1 MQNKRILLINFYSPK
16 SLGLR
21 FLERALTGAGFDVT
35 VLYFK
40 NFHST
45 RPKKPTETERKLLLD
60 FLAQYNPLFIGFSVM
75 SSLYLEVVEETARLV
90 RSHIAAPL
98 VWGGVYATMFPERCL
113 AHCDYVLRGEGEGA
127 IAELAK
133 RLYSGESLDDMENL
147 GYTGPGGPVVNPV
160 RPLVTDLDT
169 LPMAEIGLDNKYF
182 IDGGELRFGDPML
195 SSVSYETTCS
205 RGCPFV
211 CSYCSTVGIKRV
223 YRDNR
228 HFLRFRSVDSVIAEL
243 LHAKDK
249 MKRLSVIHFWD
260 EIFPDDQK
268 WINEFTTRYK
278 KEIGLPFEIWA
289 HPLKTSHEL
298 IKKLRDAGLFQAVMG
313 IQSGS
318 PEVRKKVFHRVESQ
332 EQVMAAA
339 KALSD
344 NKVPRVIYDFI
355 LRHPFESTEQLKE
368 TYALCDALPGRFT
381 LQLHDL
387 NFLPGTDIVQE
398 ALKRGLYTEPEME
411 SILYAPMEK
420 QYATWWESGGSDPE
434 TVFWYNLIYMTQFK
448 SLRRKARCLAKNPE
462 SRRGRAAAARAYKWG
477 KRLSTLRRYRQKGWT
492 LVKGFFR
499 K

>member
-1 MQNKRILLINFYSPK
+1 MQNLRVLLINFYSPK

-21 FLERALTGAGFDVT
+21 FLERALSAAGFDVT

-45 RPKKPTETERKLLLD
+45 HPQKPTETEKKLLLD
-60 FLAQYNPLFIGFSVM
+60 FLAQYNPLFVGFSVM
-75 SSLYLEVVEETARLV
+75 SSLYLEAVEDVARLV
-90 RSHIAAPL
+90 REQIKAPL

-113 AHCDYVLRGEGEGA
+113 KHCDYVLRGEGEGA
-127 IAELAK
+127 VTELAQ
-133 RLYSGESLDDMENL
+133 RLKSGESLDDMENL
-147 GYTGPGGPVVNPV
+147 AYMRSGEAVVNPV

-195 SSVSYETTCS
+195 TSVSYETTCS

-223 YRDNR
+223 YRDSR
-228 HFLRFRSVDSVIAEL
+228 HFLRFRSVDNVITEL

-249 MKRLSVIHFWD
+249 MKRLSIIHFWD

-268 WINEFTTRYK
+268 WINEFTARYK
-278 KEIGLPFEIWA
+278 NEINLPFEIWA

-298 IKKLRDAGLFQAVMG
+298 IQKLRKAGLFQAVMG

-318 PEVRKKVFHRVESQ
+318 PEVRKKIFHRVESQ
-332 EQVMAAA
+332 EQVMSAA
-339 KALSD
+339 KALAD

-398 ALKRGLYTEPEME
+398 ALKRGLYTEAEME
-411 SILYAPMEK
+411 EILYAPMEK
-420 QYATWWESGGSDPE
+420 QYATWWESGSSNPE

-448 SLRRKARCLAKNPE
+448 SLRR
-462 SRRGRAAAARAYKWG
+462 
-477 KRLSTLRRYRQKGWT
+477 
-492 LVKGFFR
+492 
-499 K
+499 